1 MKEAAFV
8 ARNAQKWGRMEASK
22 GATPDEIAS
31 QFIELTDDLAYATT
45 FYPNTD
51 TELYL
56 HGITRN
62 KFLHLY
68 KNSKVSK
75 SRFFNF
81 WFHEIPELVA
91 LNYKQLLLAAAVFLV
106 AIFIGAF
113 SAANDDSFV
122 RLILGDKYV
131 DLTLKNIDNGDPM
144 AIYKSMGATE
154 SFLSIT
160 FNNIRVS
167 FFAFVLGIIFSAG
180 SVIVLLSNGIMLGA
194 FQYFFYSKGLL
205 LTSILSIWI
214 HGTIEITSIIV
225 AGGAGIVMGKSLL
238 LPGSYPRAVAF
249 MKGALDGVKIVVGLI
264 PFFIIAGFFEGFITR
279 HTFMPP
285 GVSISLIG
293 ISLVLM
299 ITYFLILP
307 YKQLKQKR
315 NGKAK
320 PA

>member
-1 MKEAAFV
+1 
-8 ARNAQKWGRMEASK
+8 
-22 GATPDEIAS
+22 
-31 QFIELTDDLAYATT
+31 
-45 FYPNTD
+45 
-51 TELYL
+51 
-56 HGITRN
+56 
-62 KFLHLY
+62 
-68 KNSKVSK
+68 
-75 SRFFNF
+75 
-81 WFHEIPELVA
+81 
-91 LNYKQLLLAAAVFLV
+91 
-106 AIFIGAF
+106 
-113 SAANDDSFV
+113 
-122 RLILGDKYV
+122 
-131 DLTLKNIDNGDPM
+131 
-144 AIYKSMGATE
+144 
-154 SFLSIT
+154 
-160 FNNIRVS
+160 
-167 FFAFVLGIIFSAG
+167 
-180 SVIVLLSNGIMLGA
+180 MLGA

-279 HTFMPP
+279 HTFMPS

-299 ITYFLILP
+299 ITYFIILP